1 MIPGFRP
8 LRRQAGSAIL
18 GISNRMEVDDM
29 KLAVIDGQGGR
40 IGAQL
45 VDAIRQAGLPGEV
58 LAIGTNSAATAAM
71 MKAGADAGATG
82 ENPVIVACRDAD
94 VIIGPIGILSA
105 DALLGEI
112 TPAMAAAVGRSR
124 AVKLLLPLN
133 QCNTI
138 VVGTRALSVSALISE
153 TLGELEK
160 LTGKS

>member
-1 MIPGFRP
+1 M
-8 LRRQAGSAIL
+8 RRQAGSAIL

-45 VDAIRQAGLPGEV
+45 VAAIRQAGLPGEV
-58 LAIGTNSAATAAM
+58 LAIGTNSASTAAM

-138 VVGTRALSVSALISE
+138 VVGTRALSVSALIAE